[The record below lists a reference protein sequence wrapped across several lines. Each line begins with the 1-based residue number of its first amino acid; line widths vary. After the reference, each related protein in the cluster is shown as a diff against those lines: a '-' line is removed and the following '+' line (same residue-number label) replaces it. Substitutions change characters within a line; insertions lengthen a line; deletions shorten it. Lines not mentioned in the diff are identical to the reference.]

1 MSANSVEKLSTPCPF
16 EMHPLRKRNPLLG
29 PAAGLFSKF
38 VTLQRIFIKFN
49 FHSFVNVSFKG
60 AALSF
65 ALENPQ
71 GAEISYE
78 EIVQLIST
86 ACKVPA
92 AKCSA
97 LSKNFKDV
105 AGQTLTLN

>member
-1 MSANSVEKLSTPCPF
+1 LLS
-16 EMHPLRKRNPLLG
+16 
-29 PAAGLFSKF
+29 
-38 VTLQRIFIKFN
+38 N
-49 FHSFVNVSFKG
+49 FYSSFVNICYKG

-71 GAEISYE
+71 GADISNE

-92 AKCSA
+92 AKCST

-105 AGQTLTLN
+105 AGQTLKLN